1 MKRSPTRSKI
11 FLFAILS
18 LFIGGLMLIVAGCPG
33 EIDPCSI
40 DNTKFCAVIKEY
52 APASVQAGL
61 EDCHNNLTICDGEEI
76 VLFWKADA
84 SLTSNVHVIGPG
96 GEVFDFPISEGYA
109 TVMPHVSGEW
119 KVTFSGKCTFTKSIT
134 VRVIKGPEPYTIVAN
149 GNIDIGFFCDINPKS
164 VSKNLVVE
172 AIRSAQCAG
181 ASQYWENWNCKKTN
195 WDGSYPIFFNITERD
210 GSANNTHL
218 PGRWRFDPVGL
229 GGTFSYSEKS
239 ACFIA
244 TIRCEKTDIYP
255 PPTPTPWPTRSPR

>member
-96 GEVFDFPISEGYA
+96 GEVFDFPISEGHA
-109 TVMPHVSGEW
+109 TVTPHVSGKWEA
-119 KVTFSGKCTFTKSIT
+119 VFSGKCRFTKSIN

-149 GNIDIGFFCDINPKS
+149 GNIDVGFVCNINPKA
-164 VSKNLVVE
+164 VDKDLIII
-172 AIRSAQCAG
+172 AIRSGSRGQNECHLNLPVLGNISTAFLELSVDG
-181 ASQYWENWNCKKTN
+181 NISTN
-195 WDGSYPIFFNITERD
+195 RTRLRKGHSY
-210 GSANNTHL
+210 
-218 PGRWRFDPVGL
+218 
-229 GGTFSYSEKS
+229 
-239 ACFIA
+239 
-244 TIRCEKTDIYP
+244 
-255 PPTPTPWPTRSPR
+255 